1 MKRHPQ
7 SEHLVRQAQAVVR
20 ESPARRPRGS
30 AGGGGGAPLLC
41 RVYARNWREQRILVD
56 PIRSDTDPSQCGVDG
71 GLDVWSESEYE
82 TYFDTAARFVA
93 WAGNNTMP
101 AVGDSV
107 LVIAAANCALP
118 TAIILHKL
126 HPNLPAPGTIADPV
140 YADLETRCAEPCED
154 LVAYEDPTWITV
166 LGEEADCTTAAV
178 CEDVNPVMHGGCI
191 HIGPVIIDENDP
203 YYVEPP
209 PP

>member
-93 WAGNNTMP
+93 WAGNNTMA